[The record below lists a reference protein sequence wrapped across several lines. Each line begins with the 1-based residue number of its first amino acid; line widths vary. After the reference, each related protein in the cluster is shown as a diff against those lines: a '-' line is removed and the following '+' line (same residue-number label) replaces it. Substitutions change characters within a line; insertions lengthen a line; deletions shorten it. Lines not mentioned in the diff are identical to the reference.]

1 MRYAQRI
8 DVDEWRYYVPAGVS
22 VKGLDEIPPNEIQLA
37 VFEIGKSFFD
47 RLEKALADEHT
58 SVPSM
63 KPAPLHPDGHAAEAL
78 SRAAVQVT
86 DAGYF
91 SPSPSS
97 FTGER
102 ERRLREVVVRRGQ
115 PEFRSRLIAAYGG
128 RCAVTGCDALAALE
142 ASHIIPYSGPLTQH
156 ATNGLLLRTRF
167 STST

>member
-8 DVDEWRYYVPAGVS
+8 DVDEWRHCVPAGVS

-37 VFEIGKSFFD
+37 LFEIGKSFFD
-47 RLEKALADEHT
+47 RLEKALAGEHAL
-58 SVPSM
+58 VPSM
-63 KPAPLHPDGHAAEAL
+63 KKPACAHPDGHAADAL

-142 ASHIIPYSGPLTQH
+142 AAHITPLRRAAH
-156 ATNGLLLRTRF
+156 ATRHERP
-167 STST
+167 